1 MNKTFFL
8 DKIYFVLEKFI
19 LSRTNLILFQTKKY
33 FVQAD
38 GQGINFNPAGMH
50 KSKYFNFFFQNGEFI
65 VILPKEGKTLFQ
77 IEEQIASSGI
87 SVFNILENF
96 MSYK

>member
-1 MNKTFFL
+1 MMHTKGKF
-8 DKIYFVLEKFI
+8 KVLESDFYTAVALPLDTEYI
-19 LSRTNLILFQTKKY
+19 NVRNSLNLILILLPC
-33 FVQAD
+33 
-38 GQGINFNPAGMH
+38 INLIISN
-50 KSKYFNFFFQNGEFI
+50 FFQNGEFI

-87 SVFNILENF
+87 SVFNILEHF